1 MRTNF
6 DFLKLINFEIQI
18 GIFTDLTSTLLKG
31 DLHET
36 SNTSREVQDILG
48 EFSVGPSGAPALP
61 PKQNANSSSTNAN
74 ASNTSSSSLNRPS
87 SVQVNF
93 SKNPVLKKK
102 IHFVIWTINVRTR
115 VKQYRISIWAYLDP
129 KCIHSLRPKWTYLIF
144 MIHQHYHVQKCFL
157 IFFITMK
164 MK

>member
-1 MRTNF
+1 MSY
-6 DFLKLINFEIQI
+6 FLRVFLIALVLSKINQSTPFKIQI

-93 SKNPVLKKK
+93 GKNPVLKKNKPKNAFRHFNCK
-102 IHFVIWTINVRTR
+102 IEKFEIKFVAIKN
-115 VKQYRISIWAYLDP
+115 YG
-129 KCIHSLRPKWTYLIF
+129 
-144 MIHQHYHVQKCFL
+144 
-157 IFFITMK
+157 
-164 MK
+164 

>member
-1 MRTNF
+1 MSY
-6 DFLKLINFEIQI
+6 FLRVFLIALVLSKINQSTPFKIQI

-93 SKNPVLKKK
+93 AKNPVLKKNTQK
-102 IHFVIWTINVRTR
+102 MHFVIWT
-115 VKQYRISIWAYLDP
+115 VKLKS
-129 KCIHSLRPKWTYLIF
+129 
-144 MIHQHYHVQKCFL
+144 
-157 IFFITMK
+157 
-164 MK
+164 

>member
-1 MRTNF
+1 MMISLLASGHETELFRPCFPNCLIPIESQIE
-6 DFLKLINFEIQI
+6 FLKLINQYLIFQT

-93 SKNPVLKKK
+93 VKNLVLKK
-102 IHFVIWTINVRTR
+102 
-115 VKQYRISIWAYLDP
+115 YPP
-129 KCIHSLRPKWTYLIF
+129 KN
-144 MIHQHYHVQKCFL
+144 
-157 IFFITMK
+157 
-164 MK
+164 